1 MVQKEI
7 APIKKAPEGKGA
19 APEGDEKSG
28 GEKGSPE
35 EKKESPEGNGKKKF
49 KAKAFPLGSPE
60 GKKQAPQG
68 EEKKG
73 NVPSGDEAVPSG
85 NKRAP
90 SGEEGKDNDPSQ
102 SLKEEKTPSGENKE
116 AMMDEEVTKKF
127 GEVIGKIDEV
137 TRSVPG
143 EVEKA
148 LEKRQPKPSEI
159 PKPQGE
165 GEAKPL
171 TRADVVNIVKESRQE
186 EDQERQKQQQAK
198 TEEAK
203 LEKIGETVKDI
214 AAWKEKCEKE
224 GDPVACQR
232 VAELE
237 KKLPGAKP
245 KTEEEAKVK
254 SPLEPL
260 EEMTPEKRKAY
271 TEEQNRQRDEEVR
284 KRMKLMGVSDNDAYR
299 VISEESKDVIAQK
312 PDMKERML
320 KNLSP
325 TELIKLCNLGD
336 KDACK
341 VAEERGYRIV
351 KKEELDKEIGKKVEE
366 ELEKRPRI

>member
-7 APIKKAPEGKGA
+7 APIEKTPGGKGV

-49 KAKAFPLGSPE
+49 KSKAFPLGSPE
-60 GKKQAPQG
+60 GKKQGPQG

-73 NVPSGDEAVPSG
+73 DVPSESEAVPSG

-90 SGEEGKDNDPSQ
+90 SGEEGKDKDPSQ
-102 SLKEEKTPSGENKE
+102 SLREEKTPSGENKE
-116 AMMDEEVTKKF
+116 AMMDEEVAKKF
-127 GEVIGKIDEV
+127 DEVISKIGEVTK
-137 TRSVPG
+137 SVPG

-148 LEKRQPKPSEI
+148 LEKRQPKP
-159 PKPQGE
+159 QGE

-171 TRADVVNIVKESRQE
+171 TRNGVLSIIEERQQRE
-186 EDQERQKQQQAK
+186 EQKRQKQQEAK

-237 KKLPGAKP
+237 KKLPGEKP
-245 KTEEEAKVK
+245 KTE
-254 SPLEPL
+254 
-260 EEMTPEKRKAY
+260 
-271 TEEQNRQRDEEVR
+271 
-284 KRMKLMGVSDNDAYR
+284 
-299 VISEESKDVIAQK
+299 
-312 PDMKERML
+312 
-320 KNLSP
+320 
-325 TELIKLCNLGD
+325 GD
-336 KDACK
+336 KSQIA
-341 VAEERGYRIV
+341 
-351 KKEELDKEIGKKVEE
+351 L
-366 ELEKRPRI
+366 